1 MEASK
6 DSDCGRNN
14 SIRLNE
20 SSIRR
25 SRDTTMT
32 GFEIKGLNSGKIDGE
47 RTQKEFNNC
56 KSSELARMS
65 TPPKAQAGAGR
76 RKLIQ
81 KMPAPLEDDLLRN
94 IRDSESPSRNL
105 HPVDIPGK
113 ASQRVSH
120 IGLDSQNTP
129 LGLRANEFL
138 KRFDQEN

>member
-20 SSIRR
+20 SSIRP
-25 SRDTTMT
+25 SRDTTMR
-32 GFEIKGLNSGKIDGE
+32 GFENKGLNSGKIDGE

-65 TPPKAQAGAGR
+65 TPPKAQASER

-94 IRDSESPSRNL
+94 IRDSESPWGNL
-105 HPVDIPGK
+105 HPVDISRK
-113 ASQRVSH
+113 ESQRVSH